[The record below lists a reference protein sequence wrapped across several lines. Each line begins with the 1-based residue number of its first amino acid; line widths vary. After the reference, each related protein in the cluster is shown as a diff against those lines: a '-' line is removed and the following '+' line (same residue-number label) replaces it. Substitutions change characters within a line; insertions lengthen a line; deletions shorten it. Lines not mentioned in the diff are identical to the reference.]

1 MDIILLERV
10 AKLGQMGET
19 VTVKDGYARNYLL
32 PQGKALRANR
42 DNLAYFETQR
52 ASLEQKNAE
61 RISDAEGQ
69 KERLD
74 GTTYVAVRSAGE
86 TGQLYGSVSARDVG
100 DILSEAGFKVP
111 RNAVELQQPIKMIG
125 LHEIEIALHPDVT
138 ATVTINV
145 ARSEDEAVRQADGE
159 DLTRRDYDD
168 EEEAVEEPD
177 VEAVF
182 DNPDDVDLT
191 DVQLEELVDE
201 DGPAG
206 EATAEGEPGALDPDA
221 SPRDIPQSGVPD
233 LRGDDADPV
242 EADKRL

>member
-61 RISDAEGQ
+61 RVRDAEAQ
-69 KERLD
+69 KDKLD

-86 TGQLYGSVSARDVG
+86 TGQLYGSVSARDVAE
-100 DILSEAGFKVP
+100 ILAEAGYKVP

-125 LHEIEIALHPDVT
+125 LHEIEILLHPDVT
-138 ATVTINV
+138 STVTVNV

-168 EEEAVEEPD
+168 EDEAIEEPD

-182 DNPDDVDLT
+182 ENPADVE
-191 DVQLEELVDE
+191 LEALVEEDE
-201 DGPAG
+201 PAG

-221 SPRDIPQSGVPD
+221 EPRDIPQSGAPD
-233 LRGDDADPV
+233 LRADDADPV